1 MVAAIIISICS
12 CVVCLKLC
20 VWEISIA
27 IVCLLLMHMFG
38 FDSYCSITIAHRGE
52 CIIATIDCRLRFVCG
67 EVEVWLFVWYAVS
80 YDYSSRSTQTR
91 VQIGFARLCACPTCT
106 MRVRRD
112 HRLCLYWCWWAV
124 AIASPC
130 IYVCVCVFFKFSSN
144 PKCVQLA
151 KSCLLCKIAKL
162 FTKGENKNCSSSI
175 LSCNAKET
183 LSTRDVA
190 VCLLMLFA
198 NFVHWCLLY
207 DSVIPVCL
215 IPFFLFQNINITNIL
230 GLKIV
235 NRLLVRLKKW

>member
-80 YDYSSRSTQTR
+80 YDCSSRSTQTR

-130 IYVCVCVFFKFSSN
+130 IYVCVCVFFLNFPVIRNVSSW
-144 PKCVQLA
+144 PKVACCV
-151 KSCLLCKIAKL
+151 KSQNCLRKVKIK
-162 FTKGENKNCSSSI
+162 I
-175 LSCNAKET
+175 V
-183 LSTRDVA
+183 VA
-190 VCLLMLFA
+190 VFCRVTQKKPFQQEMLLFVCWCCSQTLYIDVCFTIRLFLSA
-198 NFVHWCLLY
+198 WFH
-207 DSVIPVCL
+207 
-215 IPFFLFQNINITNIL
+215 FFISKHKHNQYSRF
-230 GLKIV
+230 KDC
-235 NRLLVRLKKW
+235 